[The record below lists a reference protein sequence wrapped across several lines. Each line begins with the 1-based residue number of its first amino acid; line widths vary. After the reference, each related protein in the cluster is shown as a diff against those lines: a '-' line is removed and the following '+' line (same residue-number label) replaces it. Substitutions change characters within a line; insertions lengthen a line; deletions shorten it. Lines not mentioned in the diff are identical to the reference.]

1 MSALWAPPREKHKPI
16 AVTITTV
23 TEIGRP
29 AAPSGGSRRVSARAT
44 IVYCAIAVFLA
55 GYGGSIL
62 FVALP
67 GIATEFGANVTSL
80 ATLGSILSLGSAI
93 GLPLAVVADRG
104 RRGPVAA
111 VGIAGFSLPGLA
123 TPIVPSTGGPPARR
137 PAPASSAPA
146 SA

>member
-67 GIATEFGANVTSL
+67 GIATEFGANLSSL
-80 ATLGSILSLGSAI
+80 AALGSILSLASPI
-93 GLPLAVVADRG
+93 GLPLPV
-104 RRGPVAA
+104 GP
-111 VGIAGFSLPGLA
+111 LPGRPGPRPPPTLA
-123 TPIVPSTGGPPARR
+123 PPPPSRSVP
-137 PAPASSAPA
+137 
-146 SA
+146 

>member
-67 GIATEFGANVTSL
+67 GIATQFGANVTRL
-80 ATLGSILSLGSAI
+80 ATLGSILSLGSPTR
-93 GLPLAVVADRG
+93 LPLAGVAHPG
-104 RRGPVAA
+104 RPRP
-111 VGIAGFSLPGLA
+111 LP
-123 TPIVPSTGGPPARR
+123 
-137 PAPASSAPA
+137 
-146 SA
+146 